1 MPASERLLAR
11 DLSTALSD
19 VVLFVADGR
28 SWTVDDA
35 IAASVFRNDLEEAIN
50 ETLELAGA
58 EELAEELDREPDSDE
73 LQAFSDRFRYDR
85 DLISAG
91 ETEEWIRARGL
102 TTDDFTGWMAARVCR
117 AELPDAS
124 PAEDLEDLH
133 HRLHIHLWMSDR
145 MDALDAA
152 LQRRVASRLELR
164 EKNETVEITGSRT
177 DFLFRHSLNEAGVA
191 EWLDRSGR
199 GHEWLDEMLR
209 LEAAHQAI
217 RDRALTPEARQRQI
231 HALGTALERIA
242 IRTLDF
248 DSDAA
253 AREAVLCVREDGSTL
268 EEVAQESGF
277 VSEETEVWLEGV
289 DPGLAQRLFCA
300 EEGEALDPVAVEGG
314 FRVFQVIRK
323 IEPSLSDPAVLEKV
337 DEVIMD
343 QTFAALCGRHIKP
356 SDAIRGVR

>member
-19 VVLFVADGR
+19 IVLFVADGR

-35 IAASVFRNDLEEAIN
+35 IAASIFRSDLEGAIR

-58 EELAEELDREPDSDE
+58 EELAEDLEREPETDD

-117 AELPDAS
+117 NELPEAS

-133 HRLHIHLWMSDR
+133 HRLHVHLWMSDR
-145 MDALDAA
+145 MDAIDAA
-152 LQRRVASRLELR
+152 LQRRVASRLELT
-164 EKNETVEITGSRT
+164 EKNETVEITRARAN
-177 DFLFRHSLNEAGVA
+177 FLVRHSLNEAGVD
-191 EWLDRSGR
+191 EWLDRAGR
-199 GHEWLDEMLR
+199 GREWLDEMLR
-209 LEAAHQAI
+209 LEAAHEAI
-217 RDRALTPEARQRQI
+217 RDRALTTEARQRQL

-248 DSDAA
+248 DSEAA

-268 EEVAQESGF
+268 ADVAKESGF

-289 DPGLAQRLFCA
+289 EPGLAQRLFCA
-300 EEGEALDPVAVEGG
+300 EEGEALDPVAVGDG
-314 FRVFQVIRK
+314 LRVFQVIRK
-323 IEPSLSDPAVLEKV
+323 IEPSLSDPAVLQKV

-343 QTFAALCGRHIKP
+343 QTFAALCSRHIKP
-356 SDAIRGVR
+356 SEAIRGVR